1 MACAAPGS
9 DATSQ
14 RSSAEGL
21 DEQDSMTLPECYDS
35 IFKMHQYFDTTDDP
49 SSSDKFQGKLRK
61 AIAHTERAIRMVN
74 ELDLFSRNEDIEEV
88 ATNEVKYMLLSAFL
102 GFFANLNTHMSRGDA
117 VVKSKTCYT
126 DFLKLLKTYN
136 IINYDISLSEGDETE
151 DDIENMVPSNRVHSS
166 DVCIM
171 SAQRNNKIQRFKE
184 KREMEKRIA
193 ELQPQVEA
201 EHVDDE
207 VKREFYMTQL
217 RHWANRAIDE
227 VDSCNLELQMLKHRQ
242 EMAASESIK
251 GGSGNHSSNRSA
263 AVKSKPFRP
272 FILTKTNLQK
282 QVFGAGYPAIPTMTV
297 DEFYQQKLRE
307 GHLSESVQGHSM
319 QSWAADPEKDAQDRE
334 REAAEK
340 EEKEEREDDEALQ
353 RARAMDE
360 WKDDHRR
367 GDGNR
372 YNKG

>member
-1 MACAAPGS
+1 MACASP
-9 DATSQ
+9 
-14 RSSAEGL
+14 
-21 DEQDSMTLPECYDS
+21 DEQDMTLPECFDS
-35 IFKMHQYFDTTDDP
+35 IFKMHQYFETTDDP
-49 SSSDKFQGKLRK
+49 SSSDKFQGKLRQ
-61 AIAHTERAIRMVN
+61 AIENTQRAIRMVN
-74 ELDLFSRNEDIEEV
+74 DLDLFSRNEDIEEV

-102 GFFANLNTHMSRGDA
+102 GCFTCLNTHMSRADA
-117 VVKSKTCYT
+117 VMKSKMCYT
-126 DFLKLLKTYN
+126 DFLKLLRTYS
-136 IINYDISLSEGDETE
+136 IIEYDISLSEGDDSN
-151 DDIENMVPSNRVHSS
+151 DDIENVVPSNRMRGS
-166 DVCIM
+166 DLNAM

-184 KREMEKRIA
+184 KKELEKRIA
-193 ELQPQVEA
+193 ELQPQVEK

-207 VKREFYMTQL
+207 VKRDFYLTQI

-242 EMAASESIK
+242 EMAASDDAK
-251 GGSGNHSSNRSA
+251 GNQSSNKSSA
-263 AVKSKPFRP
+263 TKPKPFRP

-297 DEFYQQKLRE
+297 DEFYQEKLRE

-319 QSWAADPEKDAQDRE
+319 QSWAADPDKDAQDRE

-340 EEKEEREDDEALQ
+340 EEKQEREDEEELQ

>member
-1 MACAAPGS
+1 MACALPEN
-9 DATSQ
+9 D
-14 RSSAEGL
+14 SSRQPVDGT
-21 DEQDSMTLPECYDS
+21 DEQDCMTLPECFDKV
-35 IFKMHQYFDTTDDP
+35 FKMHQYFDKTDDS
-49 SSSDKFQGKLRK
+49 SSSDIFQGKLRQ
-61 AIAHTERAIRMVN
+61 AIESTQRAIRMVN
-74 ELDLFSRNEDIEEV
+74 DLDLFSRNEDIEEV
-88 ATNEVKYMLLSAFL
+88 ATNEVKYMLLSAYL
-102 GFFANLNTHMSRGDA
+102 GYFTGLNTHMSRADA
-117 VVKSKTCYT
+117 VMKSKMCYT
-126 DFLKLLKTYN
+126 DYLKLIKTYG
-136 IINYDISLSEGDETE
+136 IIEYDISLSEGDDGDE
-151 DDIENMVPSNRVHSS
+151 DIENVVPSNRIRGS
-166 DVCIM
+166 DVNVM

-184 KREMEKRIA
+184 KKEMERKIA
-193 ELQPQVEA
+193 ELQPQVEK

-207 VKREFYMTQL
+207 VKREFYLTQI
-217 RHWANRAIDE
+217 RHWANQAIDE

-242 EMAASESIK
+242 EMAASC
-251 GGSGNHSSNRSA
+251 GGNGASGNHSNNQNLGNKA
-263 AVKSKPFRP
+263 KPFRP
-272 FILTKTNLQK
+272 FILTKNNLQK

-297 DEFYQQKLRE
+297 DEFYQQKLKE

-340 EEKEEREDDEALQ
+340 EDKEQREDEEALQ